1 MRKLRRLG
9 SWVTAFV
16 PACAALVVVQPCAA
30 SESLLP
36 RPSLQ
41 ALASPAAQAP
51 ARPAVFSAHRRS
63 MYKAALLSALL
74 PGLGEYVSGHRT
86 RALVSG
92 SLEAAVWTS
101 YITFKVQEDLRGD
114 RAREYAVSF
123 AGALPDGDED
133 YYKAVGMFLRTEGPG
148 QWNEFVRRRARDTGE
163 IVGREYG
170 GDEAWA
176 WTSLD
181 RFIEYRLL
189 RRDMLAAEE
198 NARDTLAF
206 ALVNRII
213 SIVSV
218 VQAIR
223 ADAHAEEERGLGLKL
238 EMGTTPREPSARV
251 GLWNR
256 F

>member
-1 MRKLRRLG
+1 MRK
-9 SWVTAFV
+9 SWVLAG
-16 PACAALVVVQPCAA
+16 VVIAMAPPCGA

-41 ALASPAAQAP
+41 ALQNPAPVPA
-51 ARPAVFSAHRRS
+51 ARPAVFSAHRKS
-63 MYKAALLSALL
+63 MYKAALLSALV
-74 PGLGEYVSGHRT
+74 PGLGEYVSGHKT
-86 RALVSG
+86 RALISG

-123 AGALPDGDED
+123 AGALPDADEN

-148 QWNEFVRRRARDTGE
+148 QWNEFVRRRERDTGE
-163 IVGREYG
+163 IVGRQYAS
-170 GDEAWA
+170 DEAWA

-198 NARDTLAF
+198 NARDTLAI
-206 ALVNRII
+206 AIVNRIA

-218 VQAIR
+218 VQAMR
-223 ADAHAEEERGLGLKL
+223 SDANEEEERGLGLKL
-238 EMGTTPREPSARV
+238 EMGTTPREPLARV